1 MHQKR
6 KSNVVNLLRTNR
18 FSFRLLFSVIPA
30 TLLVLFMGC
39 LSAYSF
45 YMIGRMCSE
54 DGGDS
59 LTDLWKRD
67 VGKGGWVVT
76 LSILVFTLGAA
87 LTYSICLG
95 DAFSSLAETVGL
107 QVRTE
112 TFINASLYNVCHLHS
127 RWNRGGS
134 RLDRLPFWPSH

>member
-1 MHQKR
+1 MHPKR
-6 KSNVVNLLRTNR
+6 KSHVVNLDDEKEQR
-18 FSFRLLFSVIPA
+18 FSFRFSVIPA

-45 YMIGRMCSE
+45 YMIGRLCSE

-59 LTDLWKRD
+59 LTDLWNKN
-67 VGKGGWVVT
+67 VGKGGGVVT

-95 DAFSSLAETVGL
+95 DAFSSLAHTVGL
-107 QVRTE
+107 KVSTDSVR
-112 TFINASLYNVCHLHS
+112 S
-127 RWNRGGS
+127 
-134 RLDRLPFWPSH
+134 